1 MLSGQ
6 GGIRVDGETR
16 AIRPGDVLVI
26 ALGERHKVWQEG
38 VPEGALCLDLYATVP
53 LKLQTNSG
61 LS

>member
-1 MLSGQ
+1 MEGQ
-6 GGIRVDGETR
+6 GRICVDGETR
-16 AIRPGDVLVI
+16 AIRPGDVVVI
-26 ALGERHKVWQEG
+26 TPGERHKVWQEG